1 MRSLAVTVVA
11 LGLVLTAGHARAQT
25 YDPAFPVCLN
35 VVSYGVTPYYRCTY
49 MTMEQCRATAN
60 GQMCVMNPYYA
71 SAAAPARKKN
81 QRYRGQVGSA
91 SPASPK
97 PPIHNRAGPCSQGKE
112 AYYGACQ
119 GYAPGEKEQFLQSV
133 RQSL

>member
-1 MRSLAVTVVA
+1 MRALAVTVLT
-11 LGLVLTAGHARAQT
+11 LGMVFTAGYARAQT

-35 VVSYGVTPYYRCTY
+35 VVSRGVTPYYRCSFT
-49 MTMEQCRATAN
+49 TMEQCRASAN
-60 GQMCVMNPYYA
+60 GQMCVVNPYYA
-71 SAAAPARKKN
+71 GAATPAKRKK
-81 QRYRGQVGSA
+81 QRYRSEVGSA
-91 SPASPK
+91 SPAQAK
-97 PPIHNRAGPCSQGKE
+97 PPIHSRGSSCSQGKE

>member
-1 MRSLAVTVVA
+1 MRALALT
-11 LGLVLTAGHARAQT
+11 VLTLGVVFTAGYARAQT

-35 VVSYGVTPYYRCTY
+35 VVSRGATPYYRCSFT
-49 MTMEQCRATAN
+49 TMAQCRASAN
-60 GQMCVMNPYYA
+60 GQMCVVNPYYA
-71 SAAAPARKKN
+71 GATTPARGKK
-81 QRYRGQVGSA
+81 QRYRSQAGSG
-91 SPASPK
+91 SPAAAK
-97 PPIHNRAGPCSQGKE
+97 PPIHSRAGACSQGQE